1 MFVDFTFSSIE
12 TEFNDHSN
20 QSVQFSG
27 DILI

>member
-12 TEFNDHSN
+12 TEFSDHSN

-27 DILI
+27 DIFI